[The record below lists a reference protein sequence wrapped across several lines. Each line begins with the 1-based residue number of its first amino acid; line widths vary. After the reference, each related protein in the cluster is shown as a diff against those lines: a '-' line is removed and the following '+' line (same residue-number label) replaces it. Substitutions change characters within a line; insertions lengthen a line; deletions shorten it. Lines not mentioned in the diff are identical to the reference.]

1 MYHGKKKFTFDDPED
16 SYWNESGNGS
26 TASSLFDDLPS
37 KQWAARIAVDN
48 LFDTKDNT
56 QPPPLTHPT
65 TTAPQTQQAAA
76 ADRTQINFA
85 SAPPLSREKLVDN
98 FLHSRAAAGRGVS
111 GMSMSPERALPGAPS
126 VTSECSASSL
136 PSEAQRLDLDYSRL
150 RAEHRKLQKHLEME
164 LLDSAIDHVDSQVI
178 QPVVLFLKRT
188 LSDSI
193 FRSILL
199 EKKEVAE
206 EYITHLKRH
215 KDYAEL
221 ATTLFCLGR
230 NADAAMIEYAAALK
244 TKMPEQKVNA
254 LRNVCRT
261 AFSDPQLAHEAGL
274 VSQHASLLEMQIAI
288 QAGDAQ
294 SKSDI
299 FKQFPR
305 NAPLVGQSAIA
316 TLYYCS
322 LYHYDLPMTS
332 QANPQKIRDFLGI
345 SEKEFRW
352 TAASALTRQ
361 SRWPDIERLL
371 QPKGVMGAIQ
381 QKALQANTK
390 LVCPFSWNNLFYV
403 LHSNTSLP
411 PKDLLCRILRSVSDQ
426 ELRLKLAEKYQVP
439 EVVIECLVAQRDRV
453 RLKIYTDKLTP
464 HTPDYYK
471 SIAAL
476 NNAVRQCFSF
486 LI

>member
-37 KQWAARIAVDN
+37 KQWAARVAVDN

-56 QPPPLTHPT
+56 QPPPPPLTHPT
-65 TTAPQTQQAAA
+65 TTAPQTRQAAD
-76 ADRTQINFA
+76 ADRTQINLA

-126 VTSECSASSL
+126 ITSECSASSL

-150 RAEHRKLQKHLEME
+150 RAEHRKLQKHLETVRHERFRPLNVKETIRRLMRGDPVSLDLYRTKAEKME

-244 TKMPEQKVNA
+244 TKMPEQKVKA
-254 LRNVCRT
+254 LRNVCQT

-288 QAGDAQ
+288 EAGDAQ

-305 NAPLVGQSAIA
+305 NAPLVGQSAVA

-332 QANPQKIRDFLGI
+332 QANPQKIREFLGI

-411 PKDLLCRILRSVSDQ
+411 PKD
-426 ELRLKLAEKYQVP
+426 
-439 EVVIECLVAQRDRV
+439 VI
-453 RLKIYTDKLTP
+453 
-464 HTPDYYK
+464 
-471 SIAAL
+471 
-476 NNAVRQCFSF
+476 FSSLF
-486 LI
+486 LFVIFN